1 MSAKIPTRANIVS
14 WAAIVSVRFLLVTLL
29 VALSFCTSTSGEPPR
44 AARVGYCSSLA
55 EIDAVKAAGFD
66 YIELRTSE
74 IAALS
79 DADYEKLAEKLKR
92 IELPVP
98 VTYLFIPAD
107 IKLTG
112 PQVNKDSEM
121 DYVRKALNR
130 VSKLGTSTVVFGS
143 GAA

>member
-1 MSAKIPTRANIVS
+1 MSYTAF
-14 WAAIVSVRFLLVTLL
+14 AATMNVRFLLATLL
-29 VALSFCTSTSGEPPR
+29 VIASFCVSTAGKQAH
-44 AARVGYCSSLA
+44 AARVGYCASLA
-55 EIDAVKAAGFD
+55 EIDAVKLAGFD

-79 DADYEKLAEKLKR
+79 DPEYEKLAEKLKR

-112 PQVNKDSEM
+112 LRVNKDQQM
-121 DYVRKALNR
+121 DYVQRALDR
-130 VSKLGTSTVVFGS
+130 VSKLGATTVVFGS
-143 GAA
+143 GPAR